1 MKKVKPTKTWSFS
14 LIICGLCSLIIVITT
29 IIGIELSD
37 GLKCI
42 LAIVMLITV
51 PIMMYTSYKMLK
63 EVEK

>member
-1 MKKVKPTKTWSFS
+1 M
-14 LIICGLCSLIIVITT
+14 IICSLCSLIILITT

-42 LAIVMLITV
+42 LAIAVLITL